1 MSKIKLKEV
10 LSREIRNRGVST
22 SQLARLCGIPKS
34 TLHDWVSGRLPNSK
48 NIHLIKDLSEFLGI
62 SISLL
67 LFNQEEKKTDSEIV
81 SMCTFNDGNH
91 IYRITVEKKCN
102 KLIF

>member
-1 MSKIKLKEV
+1 MSNIKLKEV

-67 LFNQEEKKTDSEIV
+67 LFNQEEKKQILKLFQCV
-81 SMCTFNDGNH
+81 LLMMVITF
-91 IYRITVEKKCN
+91 IELLSKK
-102 KLIF
+102 KVV